1 MHLRYLDALGKPV
14 FTCSA
19 YRPFTK
25 TKKECKKYSRSIYQ
39 NDLDKA
45 CFQHNMAY
53 DHSVDLL
60 RRTDI

>member
-1 MHLRYLDALGKPV
+1 MRLGNLCLPVVLIGHLL
-14 FTCSA
+14 
-19 YRPFTK
+19 K

>member
-1 MHLRYLDALGKPV
+1 MRLGNLCLPVVLIGHLL
-14 FTCSA
+14 T
-19 YRPFTK
+19 